1 MLTLAL
7 TGGIGSGKS
16 LVASIW
22 KEYGA
27 HVIDAD
33 QVARDV
39 VEPGTP
45 AYEKIA
51 DRWGEDVI
59 GDDGRLDRPAL
70 ANIVFAHAPERAMLN
85 SITHPAVADE
95 VKRQLTEI
103 RERDPNAVV
112 VYDVPLLVGQPG
124 QFAMTANV
132 TVNTDEHIRI
142 ARLKETRGMSDEDAR
157 GRINS
162 QPTDVDRTAIA
173 DVVIINE
180 GAESDL
186 REDLEV
192 IWQAWIVP
200 FNERLSGGEFSE
212 AHLPE
217 SGAVVYRDTPDLQI
231 QRLEAL
237 GFDVSDDDGTL
248 ILDGPADMLAR
259 AGWVEADG
267 QWRLANPALDMSARL
282 A

>member
-7 TGGIGSGKS
+7 TGGIASGKS
-16 LVASIW
+16 LVASVW
-22 KEYGA
+22 SELGA

-45 AYEKIA
+45 AFEQII
-51 DRWGEDVI
+51 DRWGTGVTGE
-59 GDDGRLDRPAL
+59 DGRLDRPAL
-70 ANIVFAHAPERAMLN
+70 AQIVFAHAPERAMLN
-85 SITHPAVADE
+85 SITHPAIASE
-95 VKRQLTEI
+95 VKRQLKDI
-103 RERDPNAVV
+103 RDREPDGVV
-112 VYDVPLLVGQPG
+112 IYDVPLLVGQPG

-132 TVNTDEHIRI
+132 TVNTAEEIRV
-142 ARLKETRGMSDEDAR
+142 ARLRDARDMSEEDALA
-157 GRINS
+157 RINA

-180 GAESDL
+180 RDESDL
-186 REDLEV
+186 RADLEEV
-192 IWQAWIVP
+192 WNAWIVP

-217 SGAVVYRDTPDLQI
+217 SGAVVYRDTPDLQS

-237 GFDVSDDDGTL
+237 GFEVSDDDGTL
-248 ILDGPADMLAR
+248 VLDGPADMLAR